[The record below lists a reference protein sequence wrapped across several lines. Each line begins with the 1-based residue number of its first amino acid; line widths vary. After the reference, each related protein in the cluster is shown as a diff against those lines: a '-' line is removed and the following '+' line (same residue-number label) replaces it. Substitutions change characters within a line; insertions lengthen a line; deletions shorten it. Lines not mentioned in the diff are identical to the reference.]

1 VSSGEAGADVTTP
14 VILDCDTGTDDAVAI
29 MAAALHPDLT
39 LLGVTTVWGNHDVRH
54 TTDNTL
60 RVLDHV
66 GRGDVPVHAGR
77 NQPFRPRESPLPSG
91 RDDLPST
98 LDLPA
103 PTSTARSSDAVAW
116 LIHTLRAATAPV
128 TLVPTGPLTN
138 IAAAMQA
145 APDIVGAV
153 RRVVALA
160 GTHLQPGV
168 RPLVERNVWCDPEAV
183 AYVAGAGFD
192 DLMFVGMD
200 ATFAAALDAAD
211 ADRLAALGTP
221 AGAAAGR
228 FQRQR
233 IELYGGASAPLHDPL
248 AVAVLLDERVVR
260 TEPASVTVDLQPG
273 PTYGRT
279 AYELGAEH
287 PNVSVALDADRS
299 RFLDLLGEALG

>member
-1 VSSGEAGADVTTP
+1 MTTP

-103 PTSTARSSDAVAW
+103 PVSAAGSSDAVAW
-116 LIHTLRAATAPV
+116 LVDALRGAPEPV

-138 IAAAMQA
+138 IAAAVAA
-145 APDIVGAV
+145 APDIVAAV

-168 RPLVERNVWCDPEAV
+168 RPLVERNVWCDPEAA
-183 AYVAGAGFD
+183 AYDAAAGFD
-192 DLMFVGMD
+192 DLTFVGMD

-211 ADRLAALGTP
+211 ADRLAA
-221 AGAAAGR
+221 
-228 FQRQR
+228 
-233 IELYGGASAPLHDPL
+233 
-248 AVAVLLDERVVR
+248 
-260 TEPASVTVDLQPG
+260 
-273 PTYGRT
+273 
-279 AYELGAEH
+279 
-287 PNVSVALDADRS
+287 
-299 RFLDLLGEALG
+299 

>member
-1 VSSGEAGADVTTP
+1 MTTP

-39 LLGVTTVWGNHDVRH
+39 LLGVTTVWGNHDVRY

-60 RVLDHV
+60 RVLDHI

-77 NQPFRPRESPLPSG
+77 NEPFRPRESPLPSG

-103 PTSTARSSDAVAW
+103 PRSAARTSDAVGW
-116 LIHTLRAATAPV
+116 LVETLRAADDPV
-128 TLVPTGPLTN
+128 TLVPTGSLTN
-138 IAAAMQA
+138 IAAAIEA

-160 GTHLQPGV
+160 GTHLEPGV
-168 RPLVERNVWCDPEAV
+168 RPLVERNVWCDPEAA
-183 AYVAGAGFD
+183 AYVAAAGFD
-192 DLMFVGMD
+192 DLTFVGMD

-211 ADRLAALGTP
+211 ADRLTSLGTP
-221 AGAAAGR
+221 AGEAAGR

-233 IELYGGASAPLHDPL
+233 IEVYGGRSAPLHDPL
-248 AVAVLLDERVVR
+248 AVAALLDEGVVR
-260 TEPASVTVDLQPG
+260 TEPAAVAVELDPG

-287 PNVSVALDADRS
+287 PTVRVALDADRS
-299 RFLDLLGEALG
+299 RFLTFLCEALG

>member
-1 VSSGEAGADVTTP
+1 MTTP

-29 MAAALHPDLT
+29 MAAALHPALN

-60 RVLDHV
+60 RVLDHI

-77 NQPFRPRESPLPSG
+77 NEPFRPRESPLPSG

-103 PTSTARSSDAVAW
+103 PQGAAGSSDAVGW
-116 LIHTLRAATAPV
+116 LVETLRATPEPV

-138 IAAAMQA
+138 VAAAVEL

-160 GTHLQPGV
+160 GTHVAPGV
-168 RPLVERNVWCDPEAV
+168 RPLVERNVWCDPEAA
-183 AYVAGAGFD
+183 AYVVAAGFA
-192 DLMFVGMD
+192 DLTFVGMD

-211 ADRLAALGTP
+211 ADRLAALATP
-221 AGAAAGR
+221 AGEAAGG

-233 IELYGGASAPLHDPL
+233 IELYGGESAPLHDPL
-248 AVAVLLDERVVR
+248 AVAALLDEGVVR
-260 TEPASVTVDLQPG
+260 TEPATVTVELDPG

-279 AYELGAEH
+279 TYGLGAEQ
-287 PNVSVALDADRS
+287 PTLRVALDADRS
-299 RFLDLLGEALG
+299 RFLAFLCEALG

>member
-1 VSSGEAGADVTTP
+1 VTIP

-103 PTSTARSSDAVAW
+103 AVSAARSSDAVAW
-116 LIHTLRAATAPV
+116 LVDTLRAATAPV

-138 IAAAMQA
+138 IAAAVAA

-168 RPLVERNVWCDPEAV
+168 RPLVERNVWCDPEAA
-183 AYVAGAGFD
+183 AYVAAAGFD
-192 DLMFVGMD
+192 DLTFVGMD
-200 ATFAAALDAAD
+200 ATFAAALEAAD
-211 ADRLAALGTP
+211 ADRLAALGTA
-221 AGAAAGR
+221 AGEAAGR
-228 FQRQR
+228 FQHQR

-248 AVAVLLDERVVR
+248 AVAVLLNEGVVR
-260 TEPASVTVDLQPG
+260 TEPASVTLDLAPG

-279 AYELGAEH
+279 TYEIEAEH
-287 PNVSVALDADRS
+287 PNVRVALDADRS
-299 RFLDLLGEALG
+299 RFMAFLGDALG

>member
-1 VSSGEAGADVTTP
+1 
-14 VILDCDTGTDDAVAI
+14 

-60 RVLDHV
+60 RVLDYV

-103 PTSTARSSDAVAW
+103 AVSAARSSDAVAW
-116 LIHTLRAATAPV
+116 LVDTLRVAPEPV

-138 IAAAMQA
+138 IAAAVEA

-160 GTHLQPGV
+160 GTHVQSGV
-168 RPLVERNVWCDPEAV
+168 RPLVERNVWCDPEAA
-183 AYVAGAGFD
+183 AYVAAAGFD
-192 DLMFVGMD
+192 DLTFVGMD

-211 ADRLAALGTP
+211 ADRLAASGTP
-221 AGAAAGR
+221 AGETAGR
-228 FQRQR
+228 LQRQR
-233 IELYGGASAPLHDPL
+233 IEQYGGASAPLHDPL
-248 AVAVLLDERVVR
+248 AVAMLLDERVAR
-260 TEPASVTVDLQPG
+260 TEPASVAIDLEPG

-279 AYELGAEH
+279 AYEIGAEH
-287 PNVSVALDADRS
+287 PDVRVALDADRS
-299 RFLDLLGEALG
+299 RFLAFLCEALG